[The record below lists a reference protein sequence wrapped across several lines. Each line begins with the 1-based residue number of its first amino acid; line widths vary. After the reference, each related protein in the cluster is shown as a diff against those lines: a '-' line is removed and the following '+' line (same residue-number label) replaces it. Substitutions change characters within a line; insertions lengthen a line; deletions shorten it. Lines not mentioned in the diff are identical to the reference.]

1 MTPVFPT
8 HSQLLQ
14 KAHDCIVVVDRFY
27 GFSAVSWS
35 CTTPRFVRS
44 VTVTVLDQN
53 MFPKKTY
60 DLILFQDFVSAW
72 DQIRR
77 DMRCGASHVQ
87 PQKCPIPLNMSIR
100 CASDHRLSALER
112 RLFWFPP
119 YLISLVCSGTVQ
131 KKSCPDSRK
140 LERTVVPSVPFHWV
154 VDARGVRSSLG
165 DWRVGVDP
173 KITSARKRGWTD
185 ITKSHKN

>member
-1 MTPVFPT
+1 MTAHCGDRQDPRFFYSVQEAYHSKIHPLHHRAVSMYTSLLPLPPASPPPPFASVCAPEGPVALARNHRGFHLSVYSEYRSKPSRRT

-60 DLILFQDFVSAW
+60 DLILFQDFVSA
-72 DQIRR
+72 
-77 DMRCGASHVQ
+77 
-87 PQKCPIPLNMSIR
+87 
-100 CASDHRLSALER
+100 
-112 RLFWFPP
+112 
-119 YLISLVCSGTVQ
+119 
-131 KKSCPDSRK
+131 
-140 LERTVVPSVPFHWV
+140 
-154 VDARGVRSSLG
+154 
-165 DWRVGVDP
+165 
-173 KITSARKRGWTD
+173 
-185 ITKSHKN
+185 